1 MRRVHV
7 HRPLTATL
15 AAAVALLAVAVVA
28 SPAAAN
34 VPVSITKTSPV
45 RVPALGDRPNGTLT
59 TTVVYSD
66 TAATATASTGDTISL
81 GPGLSFRLRTCV
93 AYHLHATPPTS
104 RCAERSVDTGANA
117 GPVLTAAPRLML
129 SGQPRP
135 TTQDW
140 GYFTAYTEVLYLSEG
155 SWVVSAHSW
164 PDDGLQGAG
173 IAVAAQD
180 EAVGVL
186 PPDSSTAV
194 EEPFT
199 GAVNSAEPDS
209 ICAASPVMSDGSL
222 LPDGVSTSH
231 PAFAGAPGYYEVGMP
246 TGMFEGQ
253 SPRGVMLVLHG
264 GGWMKTGM
272 GAVEFVRADADRWRA
287 RGWETVNLTYR
298 ACGQS
303 LDDALWFYDQARA
316 WFDPATKICALG
328 TSAGGYLALLIG
340 ANRPDLY
347 CAVSQAGPTDLR
359 SIRNELA
366 YDPVTGLH
374 DQTLGGSLV
383 YNLAAAAFGAENL
396 ARLSPAAMA
405 SGTLSTTR
413 VLQAFSADDPLVS
426 FQQVADLASAMR
438 AANPGAYADDV
449 QLAAGTIPF
458 GHGRVTQDALND
470 FYAREERLVAP
481 VTRPTVALDR
491 R

>member
-15 AAAVALLAVAVVA
+15 GATVALLAVAT

-34 VPVSITKTSPV
+34 VPAAITKTDPV
-45 RVPALGDRPNGTLT
+45 RVTALGDRPNGTLT

-81 GPGLSFRLRTCV
+81 GPGFSFRLRTCV
-93 AYHLHATPPTS
+93 AYHLDATPPTS
-104 RCAERSVDTGANA
+104 RCAERSVDTSANTSS
-117 GPVLTAAPRLML
+117 VLTAAPRLML

-155 SWVVSAHSW
+155 SWLVSAHSW
-164 PDDGLQGAG
+164 PDNGLQGAG
-173 IAVAAQD
+173 IAIAPQHKT
-180 EAVGVL
+180 VGTL
-186 PPDSSTAV
+186 PPDSSAAV
-194 EEPFT
+194 DEPFT
-199 GAVNSAEPDS
+199 GAVNSAEPGS
-209 ICAASPVMSDGSL
+209 ICAASPAISDGSL

-246 TGMFEGQ
+246 TGAFEGQ
-253 SPRGVMLVLHG
+253 PPRGVMLVLHG

-287 RGWETVNLTYR
+287 RGWETVNFTYR
-298 ACGQS
+298 SCGQS

-316 WFDPATKICALG
+316 WFNPGTKICALG
-328 TSAGGYLALLIG
+328 TSAGGYLSLLIG

-359 SIRNELA
+359 SIRDELA

-374 DQTLGGSLV
+374 DQTLGGRLV
-383 YNLAAAAFGAENL
+383 YNLAAAAFGEENL
-396 ARLSPAAMA
+396 ARFSPAALA
-405 SGTLSTTR
+405 SGTLSGTR
-413 VLQAFSADDPLVS
+413 VLQAFSADDQLVS
-426 FQQVADLASAMR
+426 FQQVADLAGAMR
-438 AANPGAYADDV
+438 AANPGAYVDDV
-449 QLAAGTIPF
+449 QLAAGSIPF
-458 GHGRVTQDALND
+458 GHGRVTQAALDD
-470 FYAREERLVAP
+470 FYVREERLVAP
-481 VTRPTVALDR
+481 VTRRATARDGR
-491 R
+491 

>member
-1 MRRVHV
+1 MRRVLV
-7 HRPLTATL
+7 HRPLRATL
-15 AAAVALLAVAVVA
+15 AATIAVLSVAALA
-28 SPAAAN
+28 SSAHAN
-34 VPVSITKTSPV
+34 VPAPITKTIPV
-45 RVPALGDRPNGTLT
+45 RAPALGDKPNGTLT

-66 TAATATASTGDTISL
+66 TTATATASTGEPISL
-81 GPGLSFRLRTCV
+81 GPGLLFRLRTCI
-93 AYHLHATPPTS
+93 AYHLDAMPPTS
-104 RCAERSVDTGANA
+104 RCAERTVDTSASY
-117 GPVLTAAPRLML
+117 GPVLTTAPRLML
-129 SGQPRP
+129 SGQQRP
-135 TTQDW
+135 TTQAW
-140 GYFTAYTEVLYLSEG
+140 GYFTSYTEALYESDGDWE
-155 SWVVSAHSW
+155 VAAHSW

-173 IAVAAQD
+173 IAIAPQH
-180 EAVGVL
+180 ESFGML
-186 PPDSSTAV
+186 PPDSSATV

-209 ICAASPVMSDGSL
+209 ICAANPAASDGSL
-222 LPDGVSTSH
+222 VPYGVSTSH
-231 PAFAGAPGYYEVGMP
+231 PAFAGAPGYYEVGLP
-246 TGMFEGQ
+246 TGAFEGKA
-253 SPRGVMLVLHG
+253 PRGVMLVLHG

-272 GAVEFVRADADRWRA
+272 GAVEFVRGDADRWRA

-316 WFDPATKICALG
+316 WFAPETKICALG

-359 SIRNELA
+359 SIRDELA

-383 YNLAAAAFGAENL
+383 YNLAAAAFGEENL
-396 ARLSPAAMA
+396 ARFSPAALA
-405 SGTLSTTR
+405 AGTLSSTR

-426 FQQVADLASAMR
+426 FQQVADLADAMR
-438 AANPGAYADDV
+438 AANPRAYVDDV
-449 QLAAGTIPF
+449 QLAPGAIPF
-458 GHGRVTQDALND
+458 GHGRVSQAALDD
-470 FYAREERLVAP
+470 FYAREDRLVAP
-481 VTRPTVALDR
+481 VTRSTVALDR